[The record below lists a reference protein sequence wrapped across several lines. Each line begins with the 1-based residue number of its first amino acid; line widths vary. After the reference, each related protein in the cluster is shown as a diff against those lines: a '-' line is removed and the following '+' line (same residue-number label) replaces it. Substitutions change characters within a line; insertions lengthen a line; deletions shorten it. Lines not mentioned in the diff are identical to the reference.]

1 MRRGRGT
8 HVEGLLQHGCW
19 RQRLT
24 YGVLGAPWH
33 FLSWTRKWKR
43 HHQNNR
49 GKRSRQITKQ
59 SDSNCLDTSNR
70 VAARTLSFGGLRSGQ
85 ISSAEAFII
94 AGIKKEMTKK
104 CLSRKQQAPQS
115 RSSIVSLAL
124 DKSRVTLAAGV

>member
-49 GKRSRQITKQ
+49 GERSRQINKTV
-59 SDSNCLDTSNR
+59 R
-70 VAARTLSFGGLRSGQ
+70 
-85 ISSAEAFII
+85 
-94 AGIKKEMTKK
+94 
-104 CLSRKQQAPQS
+104 QQLTGHFQQS
-115 RSSIVSLAL
+115 RRTNLVVRWTVFCSDFLC
-124 DKSRVTLAAGV
+124 